1 MCPTNVY
8 FNNYAAKG
16 EQRLYEDL
24 INETIK
30 QWGIDSFYLPR
41 TSESS
46 VDLIFGDDPTKKYDE
61 SYPVEVYV
69 KNVDNFGGQELFSK
83 FGLEIQHQISFIMA
97 TRAFKARVPSTYER
111 PREGDL
117 LWLTNFEALFE
128 IKNVNQQHFFYAF
141 GNNNFYGFELV
152 CERFRYSDELID
164 SGIIEIGDAL
174 DDRAFAYN
182 YIMNNDATNATM
194 SYKPTEKV
202 YQGANVAS
210 ATATATVISWDKP
223 TRTLKLKDIYGQ
235 FTSGVRVFGDLS
247 GANYSMN
254 SVNLLENV
262 NDLLDN
268 NSELKVQA
276 DDILDFSENNPF
288 GTP

>member
-1 MCPTNVY
+1 MPPTNVY

-30 QWGIDSFYLPR
+30 QWGIDSYYLPR

-69 KNVDNFGGQELFSK
+69 KNVDNFNGQELFSK
-83 FGLEIQHQISFIMA
+83 FGLEIQHQISFIMT
-97 TRAFKARVPSTYER
+97 TRAFAARVPSVYER

-117 LWLTNFEALFE
+117 LWLTNFQALFE

-141 GNNNFYGFELV
+141 GNSNFYGFELV
-152 CERFRYSDELID
+152 CEKFRYSDELID
-164 SGIIEIGDAL
+164 SGVIEISDAL

-182 YIMNNDATNATM
+182 YIMNNDATNAAM

-235 FTSGVRVFGDLS
+235 FTSGVRVFGDIS

-268 NSELKVQA
+268 NSELRVQA
-276 DDILDFSENNPF
+276 NNILDFSEINPF
-288 GTP
+288 GRP